1 MNRWTVHVTDFG
13 KIKKADVQVA
23 PLTLFLGDNNS
34 GKSYV
39 MTLIYGLLNARF
51 YFDEYEFGEE
61 TEAYKEC
68 CRILDKML
76 NPVDIMENTEYALDA
91 QEQQS
96 FQLLLNE
103 VLKRNKVKF
112 LKNLFNRE
120 MKIGE
125 LSVSFPE
132 LEKCGF
138 VLKHT
143 NDVAKNQEFISI
155 YGTDEDGFL
164 LSGYRMPKDFQAGNM
179 GRYRFFLAY
188 IMETLIRMDFRG
200 DGEARTVYFPT
211 ARTGFLL
218 TYKTLVGSA
227 MSDKFNFQETD
238 KNLLTRP
245 NSDFLIS
252 LSSMNTQM
260 PTEDFRG
267 IVEFIEK
274 DLIHGHISV
283 SDLPAHDIMYT
294 PDGEEHA
301 LPMFVTSGVVTELT
315 PLLLFMQYVDLGTV
329 LMEEPE
335 ISLHLELQW
344 SMARILIRLMNMGIP
359 VFVTT
364 HSDIILQHVNNMIK
378 LSNVSDVKKFL
389 KDLDYDASDLVTR
402 RDVAVYQFD
411 IGKNQK
417 TQVTK
422 LSCGDYGFEAMTFYN
437 TLEKMNNQIN
447 QIDDME
453 E

>member
-34 GKSYV
+34 GKSYM
-39 MTLIYGLLNARF
+39 MTLIYGLLNVRF

-61 TEAYKEC
+61 TEAYNKC

-76 NPVDIMENTEYALDA
+76 NPVDRMENTEYVLDA
-91 QEQQS
+91 EEQQD
-96 FQLLLNE
+96 FQVLLNE

-112 LKNLFNRE
+112 IKTLFNRE

-132 LEKCGF
+132 LKECRF

-143 NDVAKNQEFISI
+143 SDEANNLEYISI
-155 YGTDEDGFL
+155 YGTDGDGFL
-164 LSGYRMPKDFQAGNM
+164 LAGYRMSKDFQAGSI

-188 IMETLIRMDFRG
+188 IMETMIRMDFRG
-200 DGEARTVYFPT
+200 GGDARTVYFPT
-211 ARTGFLL
+211 TRTGFLL

-227 MSDKFNFQETD
+227 MNDKFNFQETD

-245 NSDFLIS
+245 NSDFLTS

-260 PTEDFRG
+260 PTEEFEE
-267 IVEFIEK
+267 IVKFIEK

-283 SDLPAHDIMYT
+283 SDLPAHDITYI
-294 PDGEEHA
+294 PDGEKQA
-301 LPMFVTSGVVTELT
+301 LPMFVTSGVVTEIT
-315 PLLLFMQYVDLGTV
+315 PLLLFLQYVELGTV

-344 SMARILIRLMNMGIP
+344 AMARVLIRLMNLGIP

-378 LSNVSDVKKFL
+378 LSGMPDTETFL
-389 KDLDYDASDLVTR
+389 EDLGYDDSDLVVR
-402 RDVAVYQFD
+402 QDVAVYQFD
-411 IGKNQK
+411 IEKNQK

-447 QIDDME
+447 RIDDME